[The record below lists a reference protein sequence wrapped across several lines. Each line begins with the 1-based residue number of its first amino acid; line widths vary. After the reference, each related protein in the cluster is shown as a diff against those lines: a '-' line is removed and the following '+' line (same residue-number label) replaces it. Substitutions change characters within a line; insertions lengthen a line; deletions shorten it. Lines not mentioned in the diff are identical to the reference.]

1 MRDYNTDPANILL
14 VEDNPAE
21 ALLTEEAFKQS
32 KLNNNLF
39 IVGDGELAL
48 DFLNKRNS
56 YEDAVTP
63 DLILLD
69 LNLPKVDGREV
80 LAHLKLHDHLSR
92 IPVIVLTSSALEKDV
107 MSCYDNG
114 ANSYIVKPME
124 LDKFIKI
131 VESIAAYWFSM
142 SVLPEA

>member
-1 MRDYNTDPANILL
+1 MRDYTTQPANILL
-14 VEDNPAE
+14 IEDNPAE
-21 ALLTEEAFKQS
+21 VLLTEEAFKQS
-32 KLNNNLF
+32 TLSNKLH
-39 IVGDGELAL
+39 IVEDGEQAL

-56 YEDAVTP
+56 YENVVTP

-131 VESIAAYWFSM
+131 VESITAYWFSM

>member
-1 MRDYNTDPANILL
+1 MRDYNSNPANILL
-14 VEDNPAE
+14 IEDNPAE
-21 ALLTEEAFKQS
+21 ALLTKEAFKQS
-32 KLNNNLF
+32 NLSNNLH

-56 YEDAVTP
+56 HEGAVTP

-80 LAHLKLHDHLSR
+80 LAHLKLNDHLSR
-92 IPVIVLTSSALEKDV
+92 IPVIVLTSSSLEKDV
-107 MSCYDNG
+107 MACYDNG

-142 SVLPEA
+142 SVLPDV

>member
-1 MRDYNTDPANILL
+1 MRDYTTQPANILL
-14 VEDNPAE
+14 IEDNPAE

-32 KLNNNLF
+32 TLSNKLH
-39 IVGDGELAL
+39 IVEDGEQAL

-56 YEDAVTP
+56 YENVVTP

-131 VESIAAYWFSM
+131 VESITAYWFSM

>member
-1 MRDYNTDPANILL
+1 MRDYNSDPANILL
-14 VEDNPAE
+14 IEDNPAE
-21 ALLTEEAFKQS
+21 ALLTEEAFKLS
-32 KLNNNLF
+32 NLSNKLH
-39 IVGDGELAL
+39 IVEDGEQAL

-56 YEDAVTP
+56 FENAVTP

-92 IPVIVLTSSALEKDV
+92 IPVIVLTSSSLEKDV

-142 SVLPEA
+142 SVLPES